1 MISNGS
7 SHVME
12 LQGKSWARMNLDDI
26 VFWCFFCIWK
36 GCWEASALQ
45 RVMLWNFIPKKNI
58 GNPAMPVV
66 LWLTVL
72 YVSLPQC
79 PGITDGVAACRSSI
93 AARVLGE
100 GTTAWPIC
108 SSVRPGLLILGVE
121 VPRHFFTLDGVNIAN
136 YFICRR
142 FANLQIKNC
151 SRLGWQWTDLCIT
164 MDHSAYLLFFITTPM
179 AYFRTKSNCVAP
191 LWETIQIELLCSA
204 KNHNPA
210 VVGL

>member
-1 MISNGS
+1 MTSF
-7 SHVME
+7 
-12 LQGKSWARMNLDDI
+12 
-26 VFWCFFCIWK
+26 FWCFFVFEK
-36 GCWEASALQ
+36 GVEKHQHYKGSCCGTSYQ
-45 RVMLWNFIPKKNI
+45 KKNI

-151 SRLGWQWTDLCIT
+151 SRLG
-164 MDHSAYLLFFITTPM
+164 
-179 AYFRTKSNCVAP
+179 
-191 LWETIQIELLCSA
+191 
-204 KNHNPA
+204 
-210 VVGL
+210 